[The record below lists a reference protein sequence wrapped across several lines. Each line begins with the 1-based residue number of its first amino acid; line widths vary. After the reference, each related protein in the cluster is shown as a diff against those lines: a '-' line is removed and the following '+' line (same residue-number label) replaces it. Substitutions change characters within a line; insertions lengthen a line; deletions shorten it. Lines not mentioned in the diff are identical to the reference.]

1 MDEFDRIVREYRFEQ
16 RAQRIAIIILVLFIP
31 LAAYAVAIAA
41 GLVPPTP
48 WSPMGVAAR

>member
-1 MDEFDRIVREYRFEQ
+1 MDDFDKIVREYRFEQ
-16 RAQRIAIIILVLFIP
+16 RAQRIAIIILIMFIP
-31 LAAYAVAIAA
+31 VAAYAVAIAA